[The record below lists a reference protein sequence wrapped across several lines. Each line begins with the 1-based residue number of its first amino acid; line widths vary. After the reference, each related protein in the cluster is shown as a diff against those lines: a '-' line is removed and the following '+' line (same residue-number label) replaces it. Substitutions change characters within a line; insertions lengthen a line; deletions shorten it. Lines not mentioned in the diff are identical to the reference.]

1 MLCPRRP
8 LRVARGLAV
17 PAVRERGALRVP
29 GCSQGVEDAA
39 SSAGEGARA
48 PSVMC
53 GRLRHTQG
61 AGPCLYSEI
70 RCELRSARPAGLDG
84 GRQPAVSAWRGPGSG
99 RSAQHRSA
107 RARPRRPFKD
117 LRRRGQPT
125 AAAAQKGSQPH
136 SAGPHPISRGLK
148 GRPSGVPRKGRRLFS
163 AAASA
168 PEPHWPHRGPGCP
181 PCPPA

>member
-48 PSVMC
+48 PSVVC
-53 GRLRHTQG
+53 GRLRHAQG

-136 SAGPHPISRGLK
+136 SAGPHLISRGLK